1 MKESQLHVISFDFNE
16 LNINLNFERTPDK
29 PYLKNLN
36 RMGSKTTTFENPIDD
51 RDFN

>member
-1 MKESQLHVISFDFNE
+1 MKESQLHVSSFDFNE
-16 LNINLNFERTPDK
+16 LNINLNFERSPDK

-36 RMGSKTTTFENPIDD
+36 RMGSKPRLENPIDD